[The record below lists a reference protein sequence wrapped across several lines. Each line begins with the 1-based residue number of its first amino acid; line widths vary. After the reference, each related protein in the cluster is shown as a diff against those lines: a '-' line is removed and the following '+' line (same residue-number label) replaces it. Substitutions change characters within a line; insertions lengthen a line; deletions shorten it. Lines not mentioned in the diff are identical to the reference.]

1 MPCVLSWPM
10 PTLKDTVYHSNGH
23 HALYAWLKGAQPAY
37 MRLIRRHLQP
47 SVKGSLRV
55 RRAGSRDLSGLNQA
69 RACSVP
75 AKGSLAAASPPLTAD
90 HPCPKKK
97 LGRPRVD
104 EVSSY
109 EGRNGPKSCLGRW
122 HKTRKAVGFPRS
134 GRRTR
139 KRRGL
144 PRKPPY
150 ALTFGETLS
159 T

>member
-1 MPCVLSWPM
+1 MMGGPIISIRASGLVASGRHLLDNAKTNSLIWRQQTPFNSTGGFASQKWTGAPMPCVLSWPM

-75 AKGSLAAASPPLTAD
+75 VKGSLAAASPPLTAD
-90 HPCPKKK
+90 LPCPK
-97 LGRPRVD
+97 L
-104 EVSSY
+104 
-109 EGRNGPKSCLGRW
+109 
-122 HKTRKAVGFPRS
+122 
-134 GRRTR
+134 
-139 KRRGL
+139 
-144 PRKPPY
+144 
-150 ALTFGETLS
+150 
-159 T
+159 